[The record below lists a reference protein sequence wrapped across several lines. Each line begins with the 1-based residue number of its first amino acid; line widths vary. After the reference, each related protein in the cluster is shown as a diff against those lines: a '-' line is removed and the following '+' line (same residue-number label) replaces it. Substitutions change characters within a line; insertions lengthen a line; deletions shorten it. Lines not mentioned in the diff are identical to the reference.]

1 MSAAQSI
8 VHKFSIKK
16 YSPEPGFQTFLF
28 NPISETWIR
37 RNGDKSSCITN
48 RNIRYSVWQH
58 DVKLKRNFVVCS
70 NGVPPESSASS
81 GGLPGGIPG
90 SWKSWLLGIVVTVII
105 PLMTNKWGAILT
117 WTSKN
122 EDSTLFTKLNKKK
135 IESAVQTVEDM
146 VEAVEEIAEKV
157 DKFTENIADDL
168 PEGKLK
174 ETLEK
179 IENVAERVAQ
189 DADRLDDMIDKV
201 QEAED
206 KLEAYIEEEQNKSA
220 AKKEQEKKS

>member
-117 WTSKN
+117 WT
-122 EDSTLFTKLNKKK
+122 KK